1 MTNEEKINEIISSCK
16 NDSENLDFNFNE
28 QNARF
33 VLEWFV
39 DWKEQEFAAEKQAL
53 IDKACEWLWKNAFN
67 FDYINVNGEIMKYF
81 FEDFRKAMEETK

>member
-33 VLEWFV
+33 VLGWFA
-39 DWKEQEFAAEKQAL
+39 DWKEQEFDRKKQAL
-53 IDKACEWLWKNAFN
+53 IDDACFLICANL
-67 FDYINVNGEIMKYF
+67 INTHLFSNDSIVEF
-81 FEDFRKAMEETK
+81 VTRFRQLIEETK